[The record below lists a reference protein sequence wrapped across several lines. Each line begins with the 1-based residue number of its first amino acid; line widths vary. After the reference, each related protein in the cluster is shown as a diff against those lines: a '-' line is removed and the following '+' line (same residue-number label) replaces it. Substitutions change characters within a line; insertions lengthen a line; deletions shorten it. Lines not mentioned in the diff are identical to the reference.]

1 MTCFMTHFPLSLLS
15 LLAVLLVI
23 ATLSLVKG
31 LAAKRRRLQTV
42 NLTTAPA
49 KVRQN
54 LRGSSPMRLFDS
66 TVNACSRRTAC
77 DLRS

>member
-1 MTCFMTHFPLSLLS
+1 MTCFRTHFLLI

-31 LAAKRRRLQTV
+31 LAAKRQRLQTV

-54 LRGSSPMRLFDS
+54 LRRI
-66 TVNACSRRTAC
+66 R
-77 DLRS
+77 

>member
-1 MTCFMTHFPLSLLS
+1 MTCFLMHFPLSLLMS

-31 LAAKRRRLQTV
+31 LAAKRRLLQTV

-54 LRGSSPMRLFDS
+54 LRRI
-66 TVNACSRRTAC
+66 
-77 DLRS
+77 

>member
-23 ATLSLVKG
+23 TTLSLVKG
-31 LAAKRRRLQTV
+31 LAAKRRCLQTV

-54 LRGSSPMRLFDS
+54 LRRI
-66 TVNACSRRTAC
+66 
-77 DLRS
+77 

>member
-1 MTCFMTHFPLSLLS
+1 MTCFLMHFPLSLLMS

-54 LRGSSPMRLFDS
+54 LRRI
-66 TVNACSRRTAC
+66 R
-77 DLRS
+77 

>member
-1 MTCFMTHFPLSLLS
+1 MTCFMTHFPLGLLS

-23 ATLSLVKG
+23 VTLSLVKG
-31 LAAKRRRLQTV
+31 LAAKRQRLQTV

-54 LRGSSPMRLFDS
+54 LRRI
-66 TVNACSRRTAC
+66 
-77 DLRS
+77 